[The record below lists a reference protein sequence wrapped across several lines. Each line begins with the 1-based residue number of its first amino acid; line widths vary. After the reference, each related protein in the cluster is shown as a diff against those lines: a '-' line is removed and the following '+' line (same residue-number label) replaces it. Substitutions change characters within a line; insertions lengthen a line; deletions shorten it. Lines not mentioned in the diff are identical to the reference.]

1 MTNVSI
7 ILAPH
12 AALKHRAQGDV
23 LVLPEQAI
31 RLGGS
36 GAEILRL
43 CDERRTSQELVK
55 ILRARYP
62 DAEGLEGE
70 VTRFVDEMLSLGG
83 LVRIDPGERE
93 PRDRGNIR

>member
-1 MTNVSI
+1 MTKVRVALS
-7 ILAPH
+7 PH

-43 CDERRTSQELVK
+43 CDEPRTSEEIAM
-55 ILRARYP
+55 ILRTRYP
-62 DAEGLEGE
+62 EASDLEEE
-70 VTRFVDEMLSLGG
+70 VERFVEEMRSLGG
-83 LVRIDPGERE
+83 LIEVDSRAQMSSRAGVAR
-93 PRDRGNIR
+93 

>member
-1 MTNVSI
+1 LTGAGI
-7 ILAPH
+7 ILSPH

-43 CDERRTSQELVK
+43 CDEQRTRQELAE

-62 DAEGLEGE
+62 DAAGLEDE
-70 VTRFVDEMLSLGG
+70 VARFVDEMLSLGG
-83 LVRIDPGERE
+83 LIRVDPDQRG
-93 PRDRGNIR
+93 PHDRGNIR